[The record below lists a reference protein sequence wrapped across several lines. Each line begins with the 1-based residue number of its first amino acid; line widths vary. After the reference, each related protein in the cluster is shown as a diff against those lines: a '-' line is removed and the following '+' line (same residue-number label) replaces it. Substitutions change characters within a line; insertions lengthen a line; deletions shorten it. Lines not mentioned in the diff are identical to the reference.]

1 MTDRAYLSGARQP
14 GFAGKIA
21 RLNWAIITILCAIAF
36 IGVMMQYSVAA
47 SGPTDAPMVHGLRF
61 VGLLVLAMGLATLDP
76 RFWLGL
82 AYPVYAIGLLLTLA
96 VEIPGVGATRG
107 GAESWI
113 AIGPFQGQPSEIM
126 KIAIVLSLARYYAG
140 LDAKRAGNFLALL
153 PPLALI
159 GVPTVL
165 VAQQPDLGTAMMI
178 ALPGLAVMFL
188 AGLRWRYIIPALAMA
203 VVGAVGAYQF
213 VLKDYQRERII
224 VFVETM
230 LGAGPGDQEASPA
243 AGDADSYNIDQSL
256 IAIGSAGLFGAGYQ
270 QGPQSQGD
278 FLPEKHTDFIFT
290 MIVEEFGLLGG
301 IGVLGLFIGLLAAC
315 MRVALTARS
324 PFGRLAAAGVT
335 ASVAAYTL
343 INTAMVAGLFPV
355 AGLPLPLV
363 SYGGTSMLTTM
374 LGMAVVL
381 SVDLH
386 KEQAGARGMVW

>member
-1 MTDRAYLSGARQP
+1 MSDRGYAGSARQP
-14 GFAGKIA
+14 GFAGKVA
-21 RLNWAIITILCAIAF
+21 RLNWAIVTILCAIAF

-47 SGPTDAPMVHGLRF
+47 SGPNEAPVIHALRF
-61 VGLLVLAMGLATLDP
+61 VALLVIAMGLATLDP

-82 AYPVYAIGLLLTLA
+82 AYPMYAIGLLLTLA
-96 VEIPGVGATRG
+96 VEIPGLGATRG
-107 GAESWI
+107 GAESWL
-113 AIGPFQGQPSEIM
+113 AIGPLQGQPSEIM

-140 LDAKRAGNFLALL
+140 LDAKRAGSFLALL

-159 GVPTVL
+159 AIPTAL
-165 VAQQPDLGTAMMI
+165 VAQQPDLGTATMI
-178 ALPGLAVMFL
+178 ALPGLAIMFL
-188 AGLRWRYIIPALAMA
+188 AGLRWRYIVPALVVA
-203 VVGAVGAYQF
+203 VVGAVSAYQF
-213 VLKDYQRERII
+213 VLRDYQRERLI

-230 LGAGPGDQEASPA
+230 LGSAPGSEGEAAGP
-243 AGDADSYNIDQSL
+243 GDADSYNIDQSL

-301 IGVLGLFIGLLAAC
+301 LGVLGLFIGLLAAC

-324 PFGRLAAAGVT
+324 PFGRLAAAGIT
-335 ASVAAYTL
+335 ASAAAYTL

-355 AGLPLPLV
+355 VGLPLPLV

-374 LGMAVVL
+374 IGMAVVL